1 MSYTGS
7 DSSSVI
13 NAEGAFA
20 VGGVGGAII
29 SAAGGL
35 TTDMVLGQLS
45 GNFTMGDTSGP
56 NAVNPS
62 GRPNGIRH
70 SIQGGFKPSSKKR

>member
-1 MSYTGS
+1 MSYP
-7 DSSSVI
+7 SSNPNNPI
-13 NAEGAFA
+13 NAEGALA

-29 SAAGGL
+29 SGPGGL
-35 TTDMVLGQLS
+35 TTNMVLGPLV

-62 GRPNGIRH
+62 GKPNGVRH
-70 SIQGGFKPSSKKR
+70 AIQGGMARKK